1 MDDPIG
7 PRPTNAE
14 LGILRVLWERGPS
27 SVREAQAVL
36 AQARSNEGREVG
48 YTTVLKTMQIMVE
61 KGLLVREERGRAH
74 VYRPAARE
82 EKAKRDLVGDFME
95 RAFGGSARDLVM
107 HALAAKPA
115 SSEEI
120 AEIRR
125 MLDRMDA
132 PAKEDVGG

>member
-1 MDDPIG
+1 MDEGSG

-27 SVREAQAVL
+27 SVREAQEAL
-36 AQARSNEGREVG
+36 SKGREVG
-48 YTTVLKTMQIMVE
+48 YTTVLKTMQIMVD

-82 EKAKRDLVGDFME
+82 EKAKRDLVGDLME

-115 SSEEI
+115 SAEEL
-120 AEIRR
+120 AQIREL
-125 MLDRMDA
+125 LDRMEADR
-132 PAKEDVGG
+132 G

>member
-1 MDDPIG
+1 MSLMDEGSG

-27 SVREAQAVL
+27 SVREAQEAL
-36 AQARSNEGREVG
+36 SKGREVG

-74 VYRPAARE
+74 VYRPAALE
-82 EKAKRDLVGDFME
+82 ETAKRDLVGDFME

-107 HALAAKPA
+107 HALSAKPA
-115 SSEEI
+115 SSEDL
-120 AEIRR
+120 AEIRTL
-125 MLDRMDA
+125 LDRMEA
-132 PAKEDVGG
+132 ERG

>member
-1 MDDPIG
+1 MDEGSG

-27 SVREAQAVL
+27 SVREAQEAL
-36 AQARSNEGREVG
+36 AKGRVVG

-115 SSEEI
+115 STDEL

-125 MLDRMDA
+125 MLDAMEAER
-132 PAKEDVGG
+132 G